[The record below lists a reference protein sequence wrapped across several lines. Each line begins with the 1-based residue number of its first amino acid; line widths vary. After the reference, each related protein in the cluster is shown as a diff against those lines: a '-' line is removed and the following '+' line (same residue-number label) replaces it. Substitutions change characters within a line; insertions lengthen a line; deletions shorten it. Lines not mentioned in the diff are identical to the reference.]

1 MNMGVLLPVS
11 NFPYTDATTQT
22 ISGQLHVCHGKAAFA
37 KCPQLYGSTNV
48 VTRSGLSPTGMVAT
62 TFIVFTSMA
71 ETDPS
76 ARLEM

>member
-11 NFPYTDATTQT
+11 HFLYTDATTQT
-22 ISGQLHVCHGKAAFA
+22 ISGRLHVSHGRPNLRM
-37 KCPQLYGSTNV
+37 PQLYGSTNV

-71 ETDPS
+71 DTELS